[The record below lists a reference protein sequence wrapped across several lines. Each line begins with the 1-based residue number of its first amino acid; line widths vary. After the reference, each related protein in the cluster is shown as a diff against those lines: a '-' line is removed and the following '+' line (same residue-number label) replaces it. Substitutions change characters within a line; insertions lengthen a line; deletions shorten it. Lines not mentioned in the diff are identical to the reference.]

1 MFFWGQYSHKKGSL
15 TKKLPIYTESF
26 STKTR
31 TSYFNSEKVA
41 NGQAV
46 CSASFLSKTRK
57 SYFNSE
63 KYLIVR
69 TICEV

>member
-1 MFFWGQYSHKKGSL
+1 MFFGANIRIKKGASQRSSL
-15 TKKLPIYTESF
+15 PF
-26 STKTR
+26 SQSTVKY
-31 TSYFNSEKVA
+31 YFNSEKVA

-46 CSASFLSKTRK
+46 CLASFLSKTRT

-69 TICEV
+69 TI